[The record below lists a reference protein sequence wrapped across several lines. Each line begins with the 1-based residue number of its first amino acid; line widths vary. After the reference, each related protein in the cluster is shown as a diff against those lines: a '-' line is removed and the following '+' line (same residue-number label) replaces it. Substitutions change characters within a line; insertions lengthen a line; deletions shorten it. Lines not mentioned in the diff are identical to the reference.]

1 MVPRCLVS
9 DNVKAEVCL
18 NRTCQTMWMATL
30 EVCFYKKG
38 PRRVYLSNRCND
50 THFQA
55 VFPWHIKTDNCAKRK
70 NSLSEKYNPCL
81 LSYLCT
87 PVKVGMFVQFLVSK
101 SSKIFGYS
109 NNNSYQKGFR
119 YCLTVCLTCTLFEA
133 SAGDFRFVAVV
144 MLPYG
149 WNYVSEQSMCSC
161 RSKLHLRQLHSQCFH
176 LWWHIQNASTPYFS
190 DFLSWLLLE

>member
-1 MVPRCLVS
+1 MVPRCVVS

-18 NRTCQTMWMATL
+18 NRTQTMWMATL
-30 EVCFYKKG
+30 EDEAKVCFYKKG

-109 NNNSYQKGFR
+109 NNNSYQKGVGGGVSDTVWLSDMHFVWSVSR
-119 YCLTVCLTCTLFEA
+119 RLQVCCSGNVTVRLELCLWTIHVQLSKQTPPKA
-133 SAGDFRFVAVV
+133 VAFTMFPSLVT
-144 MLPYG
+144 Y
-149 WNYVSEQSMCSC
+149 
-161 RSKLHLRQLHSQCFH
+161 SKCFH
-176 LWWHIQNASTPYFS
+176 T
-190 DFLSWLLLE
+190 LLLR